1 MTEIRDRIVGSEM
14 EYSITALDHDDREIP
29 YSLKITP
36 EFVENYLPEGVS
48 QTSNMLSNGGRYY
61 DDLHFAEYATPE
73 ELDFEDMVIREF
85 AGERIV
91 IQSLIRYFADN
102 PEMRFAYIR
111 KRVLD
116 DHRKTWGYHL
126 NLSSDTTS
134 IPVFN
139 DYTMHMLGLHLATS
153 QPLIGSGTTYYNRT
167 TKQRE
172 YSYGQ
177 KVLDPNLVDC
187 DIDTQDKTALINT
200 RHEPLAGRGHRR
212 VHVTCLDPHISPWA
226 AKMTVGTLSL
236 VLRIIEQGHGHKI
249 RAGIYSSHSMS
260 AIAVTNATDLTHKQ
274 VVRMD
279 EGPAITPTE
288 IQQTIIELAER
299 TEHTDQEA
307 KILKEWRK
315 AIEDLRSNPMSLA
328 NRSDAIGRLHTI
340 QQSNIRRKIDPG
352 DMTTDAAKIADAYYD
367 RIFEVGT
374 QRFPRD
380 NADPLE
386 AYRKSGAHII
396 RRRQKTS
403 ERSIEQAILHPP
415 KTTRAYARAA
425 LIASGKVEKVSWEGY
440 TKWGTPCS
448 LPDPYQSTLE
458 P

>member
-1 MTEIRDRIVGSEM
+1 MAEIRDRIVGSEM

-36 EFVENYLPEGVS
+36 EFVEDYLPEGVS
-48 QTSNMLSNGGRYY
+48 QTSTMLSNGGRYY

-73 ELDFEDMVIREF
+73 EIDFEDMTIREF

-126 NLSSDTTS
+126 NLSSDVVS

-139 DYTMHMLGLHLATS
+139 DYTMHLLGLHIATS
-153 QPLIGSGTTYYNRT
+153 QPLLGSGTTYFNRT
-167 TKQRE
+167 TKQRAF
-172 YSYGQ
+172 SYGQ
-177 KVLDPNLVDC
+177 KVLASDLVDC
-187 DIDTQDKTALINT
+187 DSDTQDKTALINT
-200 RHEPLAGRGHRR
+200 RNEPLAKNNFRR

-226 AKMTVGTLSL
+226 ARMAPGTLSL
-236 VLRIIEQGHGHKI
+236 ILRIIEQGHGHKV
-249 RAGIYSSHSMS
+249 RAGVYSNQSLS
-260 AIAVTNATDLTHKQ
+260 AIAVTNATDLTHRQ

-279 EGPAITPTE
+279 AGPAMTPIE
-288 IQQTIIELAER
+288 IQQAIIELAER
-299 TEHTDQEA
+299 TDHTDQEA

-315 AIEDLRSNPMSLA
+315 AIEDLESNPMSLA

-340 QQSNIRRKIDPG
+340 HGANARRKYDSD
-352 DMTTDAAKIADAYYD
+352 DMSTDAAKIADAYYD
-367 RIFEVGT
+367 RIFEIGTTRFPVGT
-374 QRFPRD
+374 
-380 NADPLE
+380 ADPFD
-386 AYRKSGAHII
+386 AYRRSCAHII
-396 RRRQKTS
+396 RTRQKTS
-403 ERSIEQAILHPP
+403 ERSIQQAILHPP
-415 KTTRAYARAA
+415 KTTRAFARAA

-440 TKWGTPCS
+440 TKWATPHY

-458 P
+458 L